1 MTRYGESSKCRITL
15 LLMERNGRC
24 LQYLGVRLGGS
35 DMPHRSDTG
44 STHQG
49 RGLWDD
55 IDLSGVLILLILV
68 KLVTLAGTE
77 YGKGG

>member
-1 MTRYGESSKCRITL
+1 
-15 LLMERNGRC
+15 
-24 LQYLGVRLGGS
+24 
-35 DMPHRSDTG
+35 MPHRSDTG
-44 STHQG
+44 ATHQG

-77 YGKGG
+77 YGK